1 MLFPEPAMNGGSRQG
16 HAIVTV
22 HKRTFAMNPQQRTRQ
37 MPFLKDGTF
46 EKPRR
51 CLLVEVT

>member
-37 MPFLKDGTF
+37 MPFLEDGTF